1 MEGQEM
7 KDSLGKIT
15 SDKKIL
21 YPVIGAVSGVVI
33 LGLITFLGTPAV
45 YVLLAVAAG
54 GFIGHLVR
62 KFGDDGF

>member
-1 MEGQEM
+1 M
-7 KDSLGKIT
+7 KDSLEKIT

-21 YPVIGAVSGVVI
+21 YPLIGAALGVVI

-62 KFGDDGF
+62 KFGDDAF

>member
-1 MEGQEM
+1 M
-7 KDSLGKIT
+7 KDLLGKIT

-21 YPVIGAVSGVVI
+21 YPLIGAVLGVVI
-33 LGLITFLGTPAV
+33 LGLIAFLGAPAV

-54 GFIGHLVR
+54 GLVGHLVR